1 MRLPRTLC
9 HPDGSKSCGACC
21 GMYNHAQAGEQHTL
35 SRLNRRTLAYR
46 QDVDVRDASSLA
58 AFRARWEDAPSSK
71 LLDGLPSCPFL
82 GLLDVSTAA
91 DDPASSRVGCLVHP
105 LQNDGVDGRDCGVY
119 DRFVCEDYLCA
130 SHDLMRA
137 EEIRL
142 VLEATRD
149 SYLYGLIIT
158 DVRLVRA
165 LLDGAA
171 RLNGRA
177 ASPADLARPAAVTA
191 AAAFFE
197 LRRAWPYAAAD
208 ASFGQV
214 VPLSGLNTRRR
225 PDPAHALGAA
235 PDPLT
240 DAALV
245 CLGTHAPDLDTLE
258 AARALVRDRI
268 SAFARCVDLQPAD
281 RDA

>member
-1 MRLPRTLC
+1 MKPVVPRTLC
-9 HPDGSKSCGACC
+9 QPDAHKSCGACC
-21 GMYNHAQAGEQHTL
+21 GMYNHREASQDLVLA
-35 SRLNRRTLAYR
+35 RLARRTLRFR
-46 QDVDVRDASSLA
+46 QDAQIEDTASLA
-58 AFRARWEDAPSSK
+58 AFRARWEDAPAAK

-82 GLLDVSTAA
+82 GLLDLHDASG
-91 DDPASSRVGCLVHP
+91 DPAASRVGCLVHP
-105 LQNDGVDGRDCGVY
+105 LQNGGVDGRDCGVY

-142 VLEATRD
+142 VLDAVHD

-158 DVRLVRA
+158 DVRLVRS

-177 ASPADLARPAAVTA
+177 CSPADLARSAAIEA
-191 AAAFFE
+191 AAGFFA
-197 LRRAWPYAAAD
+197 LRRDWPYAAPD
-208 ASFGQV
+208 GVFGQV
-214 VPLSGLNTRRR
+214 VPLQDLNTRRR
-225 PDPAHALGAA
+225 PDPAQSIGAA

-240 DAALV
+240 DTALV
-245 CLGTHAPDLDTLE
+245 CLGTQVQDLAQLE
-258 AARALVRDRI
+258 AARALIAARIRD
-268 SAFARCVDLQPAD
+268 FAHAVALER